1 MNAGGIVSSPLGKD
15 SRPLREVVLPDI
27 SLDLRFFRYALMS
40 AEHGSFMRAA
50 LELGEPQSTVILP
63 KFVPRACQ
71 PR

>member
-1 MNAGGIVSSPLGKD
+1 
-15 SRPLREVVLPDI
+15 LPDI